1 MGFGENIDEGL
12 AIGVDD
18 NLDKVEDSMDNLMST
33 MNFVPDGLDYE
44 LRGLNPKK
52 NNSTS
57 QVNNN
62 TKNTTN
68 KNVNIY
74 LTIEHFENN
83 REEDVEELMSEM
95 EYIAKK
101 ELLGNGG

>member
-1 MGFGENIDEGL
+1 
-12 AIGVDD
+12 
-18 NLDKVEDSMDNLMST
+18 MDNLMNT

-52 NNSTS
+52 NNTTS
-57 QVNNN
+57 QVNNT

-83 REEDVEELMSEM
+83 REEDVEKLMSEM